1 MSPTR
6 AAIETVWRLEAPRLI
21 GALARVVR
29 DLSRAEDLAQDALV
43 AALEQWPR
51 DGVPRNPG
59 AWLMAA
65 ARHRAV
71 DGLRRE
77 QLVERTHADLA
88 PTALKQAPEPE
99 DGGDDTL
106 RLMFIACHPVLSREA
121 RVALT
126 LRLVAGLGTDEL
138 ARAFLAEEATIAQ
151 RLVRA
156 KRTLAEARVPFELP
170 AGAALVERL
179 PSVLEVLYLVFNEG
193 YAASR
198 GDDLLRPELCAEAMR
213 LGRMLAARLPDQ
225 AEVHGLVAL
234 MELQASRF
242 RARVDASGEPVLL
255 ADQRRA
261 LWDYALIRHG
271 LSALARAEALG
282 GPLGP
287 YTLQAAI
294 AACHARAP
302 SVERTDWTRIVA
314 LYDALLALTD
324 SPIVAL
330 NRLVAVARVDGA
342 APALAQLSELAREPA
357 LEGFHLV
364 PAVEGDLLLT
374 LGRHAEASRAFHRA
388 ATLATNARERALL
401 LRRAADAARS

>member
-88 PTALKQAPEPE
+88 PTALEQAPEPE

-342 APALAQLSELAREPA
+342 APALAQLTELAREPA

-401 LRRAADAARS
+401 LRRAANAARS